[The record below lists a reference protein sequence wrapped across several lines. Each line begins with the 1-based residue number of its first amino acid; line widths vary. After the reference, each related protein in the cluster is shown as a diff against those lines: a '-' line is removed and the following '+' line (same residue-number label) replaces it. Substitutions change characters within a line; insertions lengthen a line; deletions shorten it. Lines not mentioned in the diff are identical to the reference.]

1 MLVVLNALVE
11 ICGRDYQWNEINVYK
26 MDNLHTY
33 TSVYSKVLKSLE
45 QRALWGHDNN
55 IRLGGWTVRNS
66 V

>member
-11 ICGRDYQWNEINVYK
+11 ICRRDYQWNEINVYK
-26 MDNLHTY
+26 MDNLHMY
-33 TSVYSKVLKSLE
+33 SSVYSKVKSLE